1 MRKAISDWVL
11 IKEKTTVNV
20 IGRSLEYISDSLG
33 LAKYKAKD
41 YVW

>member
-20 IGRSLEYISDSLG
+20 IGRSLGYSSDSLG